1 MPTDLSNIQNSLS
14 SVSSSMTNMNST
26 LSALAPSIEQLVQIL
41 TEIKTILTHW
51 HNMHLHGYSH
61 KCEDGFPT
69 NDGMALLPTPITP
82 AEKLIQE
89 YNTGYDIDYNGI
101 IYGKDFKLS
110 DSDDVP
116 RMVREVN
123 KLLDDAKY
131 SKISFNQYL
140 SSVPNYTNVWYL

>member
-1 MPTDLSNIQNSLS
+1 MPTDLSNIQNSLI

-26 LSALAPSIEQLVQIL
+26 LSTLAPSIEQLIQIL

-101 IYGKDFKLS
+101 IYGKDFKLI
-110 DSDDVP
+110 DSDDAGRESRLPPWLLSQSRSMP
-116 RMVREVN
+116 RTGSHTCGESCG
-123 KLLDDAKY
+123 A
-131 SKISFNQYL
+131 
-140 SSVPNYTNVWYL
+140 